1 MKSKKKRH
9 VNCYEKCSFLTLAD
23 QQLDL
28 FSEQPFARLCSFSNG
43 IARMIDSSI
52 NMFKDHI
59 NLEGTDVTQHLNKT
73 DRASHH
79 ADPQNER
86 QTRQHTRKQ
95 AT

>member
-1 MKSKKKRH
+1 M
-9 VNCYEKCSFLTLAD
+9 NCYEKCSFLTLAD

-59 NLEGTDVTQHLNKT
+59 NLEGTDVTQHLNK
-73 DRASHH
+73 RI
-79 ADPQNER
+79 ER
-86 QTRQHTRKQ
+86 LIMQIHKTNDKLDNTLGNRRHDSSVS
-95 AT
+95 